1 MRSTALCIWS
11 VYLLLLPVG
20 NRLAGQT
27 PLVPNVVPQRPTT
40 PITLPDLGMPHSYR
54 LNQDGW
60 LVPPP
65 ALQFTP
71 TGQDPLAAIREKHGE
86 DSPHYLEARLAAI
99 VPLLDQRRDEEAQK
113 IYDQFEPKARALL
126 NQAGDKA
133 GTDEH
138 LVRLQSQLF
147 RCQEHLEFARGQF
160 VEFVK
165 TAQQHL
171 KLLKG
176 VEHSHARH
184 LEFATITILCHQLVE
199 LKRIAECRPWV
210 KRAAELV
217 KQLTLPAD
225 DAHIAM
231 LISITR
237 DADTLELKDEARLFG
252 EAAIK
257 TAEALPTGTGREK
270 LASSINLARVYLE
283 QDRLLEAETILNKAR
298 ADLEKTEPPDPQ
310 YLALVIN
317 DIGLVNQRIY
327 DFQGDKERLEKA
339 EKLFDE
345 SYKIAKQAA
354 GDTLDAE
361 RGYCSR
367 LTNLALIKVRKGKVA
382 ESTDL
387 LKQAAGIAEKKLG
400 PNDQQTIDILG
411 GYAIALDNFGRVN
424 EAVDILRDVLKRSQS
439 VFGDIHPRTGD
450 AQHMLGSALIKLGQY
465 NEAEKCYERSAGI
478 RERTHGPD
486 HADTAKAYFNLG
498 LIREAKGDFAGAS
511 GYYGHVLK
519 IDIKAHGQDS
529 STVAHDTA
537 ALARTLTQEGKFD
550 EAVSRLNQHIAFV
563 EKEFGKDNLVL
574 GISLLALA
582 GIEEKRE
589 NYKNAE
595 SLFKRVIDIRIHNL
609 GPEHHEVAGARAH
622 YGLFLVSRNKLTL
635 AADQVRRAAVLFARH
650 NQREGASSADMRA
663 CIDIYGNILE
673 RLQFD
678 PRTIQKH
685 MQNLESGID
694 PEEGKGKT
702 DV

>member
-1 MRSTALCIWS
+1 MRSTATCIWS
-11 VYLLLLPVG
+11 AILLSLLATGKAAAQAAPG
-20 NRLAGQT
+20 I
-27 PLVPNVVPQRPTT
+27 NVIPRPPAD
-40 PITLPDLGMPHSYR
+40 PITLPNLGMPHTYR

-60 LVPPP
+60 LVPPQTLS
-65 ALQFTP
+65 ASS
-71 TGQDPLAAIREKHGE
+71 DPLVEIREKHGE
-86 DSPHYLEARLAAI
+86 NSPEYLEACLETVVTA
-99 VPLLDQRRDEEAQK
+99 VEDRRVDDAQK
-113 IYDQFEPKARALL
+113 IYDQFEPKAHAMLKE
-126 NQAGDKA
+126 AGKA
-133 GTDEH
+133 ANTDDRFI
-138 LVRLQSQLF
+138 RLHSQIY
-147 RCQEHLEFARGQF
+147 RCQENILFARGHLAD
-160 VEFVK
+160 FVK
-165 TAQQHL
+165 ISTEHL
-171 KLLKG
+171 KLLRSA
-176 VEHSHARH
+176 EPERARVA
-184 LEFATITILCHQLVE
+184 EVTTIAMLSHQLVE
-199 LKRIAECRPWV
+199 LKRVAECRPWL
-210 KRAAELV
+210 KRAMEII
-217 KQLTLPAD
+217 QEITLPPSDVHVGA
-225 DAHIAM
+225 
-231 LISITR
+231 LISLTR
-237 DADTLELKDEARLFG
+237 DASTLDLKQEARLFG

-257 TAEALPTGTGREK
+257 TAEALPTGTGIER
-270 LASSINLARVYLE
+270 LTSSINLARVYME
-283 QDRLLEAETILNKAR
+283 QDRLLEAETVLTKIR
-298 ADLEKTEPPDPQ
+298 AEVEKTEPRNASS
-310 YLALVIN
+310 LALIIN

-327 DFQGDKERLEKA
+327 DFQGDKDRLEKA
-339 EKLFDE
+339 EQLFNE
-345 SYKIAKQAA
+345 SYKIAKQA
-354 GDTLDAE
+354 GESSIEAE

-367 LTNLALIKVRKGKVA
+367 LSNLALIKVRKGKVA

-387 LKQAAGIAEKKLG
+387 LKQASETAEKRLG

-411 GYAIALDNFGRVN
+411 QYAIALAGFGRVN
-424 EAVDILRDVLKRSQS
+424 EAADIHRDLLKRCQA
-439 VFGDIHPRTGD
+439 VYGEIHPRTGD
-450 AQHMLGSALIKLGQY
+450 AQHLLGSTLIKLGQY

-486 HADTAKAYFNLG
+486 HAETAKAYFNLG
-498 LIREAKGDFAGAS
+498 LIREAKEDFSGAS
-511 GYYGHVLK
+511 AYYGHVLK

-595 SLFKRVIDIRIHNL
+595 TLFKRVIDIRIHNL
-609 GPEHHEVAGARAH
+609 GPEHPEVAGARAH

-635 AADQVRRAAVLFARH
+635 AADQIRRAAVLFARH

-673 RLQFD
+673 RLQFA